1 MLVLEPRKR
10 FTISQ
15 IKAHKWMNMGEGAAP
30 AKESPPLS
38 LGDLGHNAAQG
49 EFNEQILRLMQSL
62 GIDQQK
68 TIQVSV
74 MLASWC
80 SVISVSGGLS

>member
-10 FTISQ
+10 FTIAQ
-15 IKAHKWMNMGEGAAP
+15 IKAHRWMMSDSGAP
-30 AKESPPLS
+30 QEPPPSP
-38 LGDLGHNAAQG
+38 DLGHNPANG

-68 TIQVSV
+68 TIEVGPGPHRMTFV
-74 MLASWC
+74 KTMP
-80 SVISVSGGLS
+80 SGPLP